1 MILSI
6 SIGQDLFAISQD
18 QPFRFPSTFTFVIRA
33 FSTLEGTS
41 SLSLSLS
48 FDKNFDKSHLVHFAG
63 IGYILDPDFSF
74 VKVAAPYAQV
84 CVITNLFLSTLNSLY
99 SGSSVSIS

>member
-6 SIGQDLFAISQD
+6 SMGRTCLQFHRISHSASHQLSHLSSEH
-18 QPFRFPSTFTFVIRA
+18 FPHLRVP
-33 FSTLEGTS
+33 L
-41 SLSLSLS
+41 LSLSLS